1 MSTPPG
7 SPDRDD
13 VEQLEIQSG
22 RRAPFSM
29 NPDWVLLSGV
39 SRDALAVYWALAA
52 HVNQQRGD
60 AEVWPTQT
68 QLARIVGY
76 GKRQSVKA
84 RIDELVS
91 INAVEIRRVATHDGM
106 RHRSIYTVH
115 QTPPSNWGGHQS
127 MRDFYRAL
135 NAEFSHV
142 VPNVPH
148 GGHSNAPHEGRSNVP
163 HDGPSN
169 APYEGPEPDQQE
181 PDQQEPEGTD
191 SLRSSVPRAGADEG
205 DAPGRTDGGDE
216 PKNKSKGKDRARVR
230 GMDLHTVRLDG
241 KTIAVTD
248 EHRELAEQV
257 AAELLGADGAGSD
270 GEDTDL
276 WQV

>member
-115 QTPPSNWGGHQS
+115 QTP
-127 MRDFYRAL
+127 
-135 NAEFSHV
+135 
-142 VPNVPH
+142 
-148 GGHSNAPHEGRSNVP
+148 
-163 HDGPSN
+163 
-169 APYEGPEPDQQE
+169 
-181 PDQQEPEGTD
+181 
-191 SLRSSVPRAGADEG
+191 
-205 DAPGRTDGGDE
+205 
-216 PKNKSKGKDRARVR
+216 
-230 GMDLHTVRLDG
+230 
-241 KTIAVTD
+241 
-248 EHRELAEQV
+248 
-257 AAELLGADGAGSD
+257 
-270 GEDTDL
+270 
-276 WQV
+276 